1 MLNDIENSLIE
12 ILIDLNLNFEKE
24 ELNQPTIDT
33 NLYGPNGILDS
44 IELVMLVAE
53 IESFISDK
61 YEIDIV
67 LADEKAMSQKISPF
81 RSVRSLATYID
92 SLLN

>member
-1 MLNDIENSLIE
+1 MLNEIENSLIE
-12 ILIDLNLNFEKE
+12 ILIDLNQNFEKE
-24 ELNQPTIDT
+24 ELNAPTVDT
-33 NLYGPNGILDS
+33 NLYGPSGILDS

-61 YEIDIV
+61 YEKDIV

-81 RSVRSLATYID
+81 RSVRSLAAYID
-92 SLLN
+92 TLLK